1 LVTRIKICGLTQ
13 AADARL
19 AIELGVDALGFIH
32 EPTSPRYIGETPPK
46 WVNELPPFPAR
57 VAVFGVVRG
66 QLHRGAFD
74 LVQGVEWET
83 HPLPAPKR
91 IHVIRLRPG
100 QTAQDIV
107 QQTENAAAIML
118 DAYREDAY
126 GGTGHQVDWDVA
138 AEIVQ
143 RAERPVILA
152 GGLTPDNIGEA
163 IQRVRPFMVDVSSG
177 VEREPGLKDHAKLRD
192 FVQAARQA

>member
-1 LVTRIKICGLTQ
+1 
-13 AADARL
+13 
-19 AIELGVDALGFIH
+19 
-32 EPTSPRYIGETPPK
+32 
-46 WVNELPPFPAR
+46 
-57 VAVFGVVRG
+57 
-66 QLHRGAFD
+66 
-74 LVQGVEWET
+74 
-83 HPLPAPKR
+83 
-91 IHVIRLRPG
+91 
-100 QTAQDIV
+100 
-107 QQTENAAAIML
+107 ML

-152 GGLTPDNIGEA
+152 GGLTPDNICEA